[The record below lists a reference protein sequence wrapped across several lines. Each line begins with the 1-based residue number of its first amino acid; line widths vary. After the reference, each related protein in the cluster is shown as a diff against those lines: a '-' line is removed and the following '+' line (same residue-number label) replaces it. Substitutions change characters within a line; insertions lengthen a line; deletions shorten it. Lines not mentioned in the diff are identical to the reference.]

1 MVTIARKGLGKAYEA
16 FKKAGVVGDKATAK
30 DLKEI
35 ISKGKDLSYDS
46 KRTGKMLDEVS
57 GKLKQKPKKEPSEI
71 DEAFK
76 GMRDHFKKVE
86 KSPEMK
92 AYRKQ
97 ENWPKTKY
105 TKEEWSIKKYR
116 EDLKNKK
123 NEKLKDIKDE
133 E

>member
-16 FKKAGVVGDKATAK
+16 FKKAGVVGDKAKAK

-46 KRTGKMLDEVS
+46 KRT
-57 GKLKQKPKKEPSEI
+57 

-105 TKEEWSIKKYR
+105 NKEEWSIKKYR